1 MQQYYTFDQL
11 VEQLP
16 EICKEQRRFLQL
28 TQADVVERLE
38 KETGVRKDQSK
49 ISMFESGKI
58 AIPDFL
64 SDYCSIL
71 DIRFPA
77 PSYRKEYLVEK
88 KDVTR
93 EAIVNEMHYM
103 KDVVTNIML
112 DIGYDIEEDHNEIDI
127 ISVEKYYCVRV
138 SIPRICEDDID
149 YLTNN
154 YIFAFMAAED
164 GPRLCGR
171 MQVYS
176 IFPVAYV
183 NIPMDR
189 EILMYTDGETADLGE
204 MGLYM
209 HNVMSKYI
217 KKKTKHSCEEIHDD
231 LDLLPEEL
239 FLELIEHRILLIG
252 DIYVY
257 ESDRKKGCF
266 TAMMK
271 YLYQWF
277 GQDKCMLHIA
287 VNDCGDT
294 CWIDRKQYEKVKS
307 GKASEDEKEELYDQ
321 IWGNTCGYCEIS
333 TNCQDLE
340 YCNFMKQIKICGFSF
355 IKNDVN

>member
-77 PSYRKEYLVEK
+77 PSYRKEYLMEK
-88 KDVTR
+88 KNVTR
-93 EAIVNEMHYM
+93 EAIINEMHYM

-112 DIGYDIEEDHNEIDI
+112 DIGYDIEEDHDEIDI

-239 FLELIEHRILLIG
+239 FFKLIEHRILLIG

-266 TAMMK
+266 TAIMK

-277 GQDKCMLHIA
+277 GQDS
-287 VNDCGDT
+287 T
-294 CWIDRKQYEKVKS
+294 WICNTSPVYLK
-307 GKASEDEKEELYDQ
+307 EDEYEYREMKVGYDYPEKADSDVQ
-321 IWGNTCGYCEIS
+321 SFVDTNINIFKKFGDIEIVTLS
-333 TNCQDLE
+333 NMTSGE
-340 YCNFMKQIKICGFSF
+340 FPYVVHKGIF
-355 IKNDVN
+355 

>member
-1 MQQYYTFDQL
+1 MQRYYTFDQL

-16 EICKEQRRFLQL
+16 EICKDQRQFLQL
-28 TQADVVERLE
+28 TQADIVERLE

-58 AIPDFL
+58 VIPDFL

-71 DIRFPA
+71 DICFPA
-77 PSYRKEYLVEK
+77 PSYRKEYLMEK
-88 KDVTR
+88 EDVTR

-103 KDVVTNIML
+103 KNVVTDIML
-112 DIGYDIEEDHNEIDI
+112 DIGYDIEEDHDEIDI

-138 SIPRICEDDID
+138 SIPRVCEDDIA

-189 EILMYTDGETADLGE
+189 EILMYTDGETANLGE
-204 MGLYM
+204 MGMYM

-217 KKKTKHSCEEIHDD
+217 KKKTKHSCEEIYDD

-239 FLELIEHRILLIG
+239 SFELMEHRILLIS

-277 GQDKCMLHIA
+277 GQ
-287 VNDCGDT
+287 GST
-294 CWIDRKQYEKVKS
+294 WICNTSPVYLK
-307 GKASEDEKEELYDQ
+307 EDEYEYREMKVGYDYPEKTDSDVQ
-321 IWGNTCGYCEIS
+321 SFVDTNINIFKKFGNIEIVILS
-333 TNCQDLE
+333 NMTSGEFPYVIHSMLN
-340 YCNFMKQIKICGFSF
+340 
-355 IKNDVN
+355 

>member
-28 TQADVVERLE
+28 TQADIVERLE
-38 KETGVRKDQSK
+38 KETGVRKNQSK

-71 DIRFPA
+71 DICFPA
-77 PSYRKEYLVEK
+77 PSYRKEYLMEK

-112 DIGYDIEEDHNEIDI
+112 DIGYDIEEEHDEIDI

-138 SIPRICEDDID
+138 SIPRVCEDDIA

-183 NIPMDR
+183 NIPIDR

-231 LDLLPEEL
+231 LDLLPEKLSFEL
-239 FLELIEHRILLIG
+239 MEHRILLIS

-257 ESDRKKGCF
+257 ESDRKKV
-266 TAMMK
+266 A
-271 YLYQWF
+271 LQ
-277 GQDKCMLHIA
+277 
-287 VNDCGDT
+287 
-294 CWIDRKQYEKVKS
+294 R
-307 GKASEDEKEELYDQ
+307 
-321 IWGNTCGYCEIS
+321 
-333 TNCQDLE
+333 
-340 YCNFMKQIKICGFSF
+340 
-355 IKNDVN
+355 

>member
-77 PSYRKEYLVEK
+77 PSYRKEYLMEK
-88 KDVTR
+88 KNVTR
-93 EAIVNEMHYM
+93 EAIINEMHYM

-112 DIGYDIEEDHNEIDI
+112 DIGYDIEEDHDEIDI

-164 GPRLCGR
+164 GPRLCGK

-239 FLELIEHRILLIG
+239 SFELIEHRILLIG

-257 ESDRKKGCF
+257 ETDRKKGCF
-266 TAMMK
+266 TAMME
-271 YLYQWF
+271 YLHQWF
-277 GQDKCMLHIA
+277 GQDS
-287 VNDCGDT
+287 T
-294 CWIDRKQYEKVKS
+294 WICNTSPVYLK
-307 GKASEDEKEELYDQ
+307 EDEYECREMKVGYDYPEKADSDVQ
-321 IWGNTCGYCEIS
+321 SFVDTNINIFKKFGDIEIVTLS
-333 TNCQDLE
+333 NMTSGE
-340 YCNFMKQIKICGFSF
+340 FPYVVHKGAF
-355 IKNDVN
+355 

>member
-1 MQQYYTFDQL
+1 MQRYYTFDQL

-28 TQADVVERLE
+28 TQADIVERLE
-38 KETGVRKDQSK
+38 KETEVRKDQSK

-58 AIPDFL
+58 VIPDFL

-71 DIRFPA
+71 DIYFPA
-77 PSYRKEYLVEK
+77 PSYRKEYLMEK

-103 KDVVTNIML
+103 KDVVTDSYTIVFFNRNDINFIMIFFNVISNIK
-112 DIGYDIEEDHNEIDI
+112 HNI
-127 ISVEKYYCVRV
+127 C
-138 SIPRICEDDID
+138 IPRVCEDDIA

-154 YIFAFMAAED
+154 YIFAFMATED

-189 EILMYTDGETADLGE
+189 EILMYTDGETANLGE

-217 KKKTKHSCEEIHDD
+217 KKKTKHSCEEIHND

-239 FLELIEHRILLIG
+239 SFELMEHRILLIS

-257 ESDRKKGCF
+257 ESERKKGCF

-277 GQDKCMLHIA
+277 GQ
-287 VNDCGDT
+287 GST
-294 CWIDRKQYEKVKS
+294 WICNTSPVYLK
-307 GKASEDEKEELYDQ
+307 EDEYEYREMKVGYDYPEKTDSDVQ
-321 IWGNTCGYCEIS
+321 SFVNTNINIFKKFGDIEIVILS
-333 TNCQDLE
+333 NMTSGEFPYVVHSMLN
-340 YCNFMKQIKICGFSF
+340 
-355 IKNDVN
+355 